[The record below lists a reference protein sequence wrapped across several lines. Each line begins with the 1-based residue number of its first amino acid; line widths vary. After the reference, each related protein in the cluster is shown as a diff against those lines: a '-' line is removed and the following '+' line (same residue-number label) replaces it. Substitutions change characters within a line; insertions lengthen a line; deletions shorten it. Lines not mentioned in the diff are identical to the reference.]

1 VYNTPMF
8 RLAFLS
14 AAAFLAGAL
23 SLANAAAPPPV
34 DIDTAAQVYQ
44 DAAIREQVRA
54 ALGSMPAHIRKLFQ
68 GNTSTPLTPSQLD
81 AVNAAAV
88 RAFRIDVFEAPAL
101 SAFAAN
107 LDADTVKRAE
117 AFLATDAGKKMVA
130 AELGLASLSDAD
142 ADKVMNGDSIP
153 PGTPQ
158 RNVLIDKLERA
169 ERSSESTVQIL
180 LTMGTAVAAGT
191 AVGSGVDPGP
201 VEERARKSGE
211 ASRQSLEENL
221 REPMRHYL
229 AYGYRD
235 VSDADVK
242 QILSFLQSS
251 AGKQYISAYLASL
264 GAGFNAMGR
273 RCGEHLGESLRELA
287 MAQLATQ
294 DAERGPAQTPAP
306 ATKARP

>member
-1 VYNTPMF
+1 MYNRAMF

-14 AAAFLAGAL
+14 AFLGAA
-23 SLANAAAPPPV
+23 SLANAAVPPHV
-34 DIDTAAQVYQ
+34 DMDTAAQLYQ
-44 DAAIREQVRA
+44 EAAIREQVRA
-54 ALGSMPAHIRKLFQ
+54 SLGSMPAHIRKLFQ

-81 AVNAAAV
+81 AVNVAAV
-88 RAFRIDVFEAPAL
+88 RAFRLDVFEAPAL

-117 AFLATDAGKKMVA
+117 VFLATDAGRKMVA

-142 ADKVMNGDSIP
+142 GDKVMNGDTVV

-158 RNVLIDKLERA
+158 RNVLFDKLERA
-169 ERSSESTVQIL
+169 ERASESTVQIL

-201 VEERARKSGE
+201 IEEHARKSGE

-221 REPMRHYL
+221 REPMRRYL

-242 QILSFLQSS
+242 QILSFLQTSV
-251 AGKQYISAYLASL
+251 GKQYISAYIASL

-287 MAQLATQ
+287 MAQL
-294 DAERGPAQTPAP
+294 EQTPAP
-306 ATKARP
+306 APKPHP

>member
-1 VYNTPMF
+1 MF

-14 AAAFLAGAL
+14 AAAFFAGAS

-54 ALGSMPAHIRKLFQ
+54 GLGSMPAHIRKLFQ

-117 AFLATDAGKKMVA
+117 SFFGTDAGKKMVA

-142 ADKVMNGDSIP
+142 SDKVMNGDSIA

-158 RNVLIDKLERA
+158 RNVLFDRLERA
-169 ERSSESTVQIL
+169 ERASESTVQIL

-221 REPMRHYL
+221 REPMRRYL

-287 MAQLATQ
+287 MAQL
-294 DAERGPAQTPAP
+294 EQTPAP
-306 ATKARP
+306 AAKAHP